1 MDPGSNIRTNYLTLS
16 LIWVFFQNLLI
27 FAHSLMT
34 DIRYNFR
41 KTYWTDFEKTWTVII
56 LVQMIPCLPHFMH
69 NKIFLENPKRSLQN
83 IF

>member
-1 MDPGSNIRTNYLTLS
+1 MDPGSNIRPNYPILS

-41 KTYWTDFEKTWTVII
+41 KTYWTDFE
-56 LVQMIPCLPHFMH
+56 
-69 NKIFLENPKRSLQN
+69 
-83 IF
+83 